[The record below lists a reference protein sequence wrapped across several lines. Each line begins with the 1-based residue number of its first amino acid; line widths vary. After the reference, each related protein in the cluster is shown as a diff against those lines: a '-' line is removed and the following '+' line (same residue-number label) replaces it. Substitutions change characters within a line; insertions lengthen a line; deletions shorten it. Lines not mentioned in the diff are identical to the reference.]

1 MSENFAL
8 SQNLSSLSSK
18 KTHIFF
24 EKPPKTS
31 LTIIPKRN
39 LEYACMENIYE
50 DFISRKGESVRNDKA
65 INLEEAISCG
75 SRVFFT
81 LWENFSTPASTAA
94 LKGTCGSLI
103 FHVNVLAV
111 I

>member
-1 MSENFAL
+1 MK
-8 SQNLSSLSSK
+8 NLSTFFFLFQ
-18 KTHIFF
+18 IFKNITQETSPK
-24 EKPPKTS
+24 EK
-31 LTIIPKRN
+31 
-39 LEYACMENIYE
+39 ECMENIYE
-50 DFISRKGESVRNDKA
+50 DFIIRKGESVRNDKA

-94 LKGTCGSLI
+94 LKGTCRSLI